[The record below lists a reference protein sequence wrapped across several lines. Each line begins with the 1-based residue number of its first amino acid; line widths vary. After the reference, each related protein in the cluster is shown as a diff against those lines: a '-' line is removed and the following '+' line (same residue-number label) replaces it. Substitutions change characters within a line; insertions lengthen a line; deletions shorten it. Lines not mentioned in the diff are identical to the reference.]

1 MSNRSQYKAMME
13 GVHAPADLLARAKGI
28 PMEKK
33 STQRTMTMRIAA
45 ATCAAVLGVFAV
57 TNGVCYA
64 ATGETWVEKVTVFV
78 NGQEQE
84 VDMTFSQEGDA
95 TVAEMTVETDEGGSL
110 VVSVDGDMVKSDGYQ
125 LSVNEG
131 ASGSFQVH
139 GDDGASVLEGEDGTV
154 LLAVDGVDPI
164 DITSQLAHSGI
175 AKGSFEKNGETYSY
189 EVSGQSGNYNVN
201 LGVGNSA
208 AEL

>member
-1 MSNRSQYKAMME
+1 
-13 GVHAPADLLARAKGI
+13 
-28 PMEKK
+28 
-33 STQRTMTMRIAA
+33 
-45 ATCAAVLGVFAV
+45 
-57 TNGVCYA
+57 
-64 ATGETWVEKVTVFV
+64 
-78 NGQEQE
+78 
-84 VDMTFSQEGDA
+84 MTFSQEGDA

-139 GDDGASVLEGEDGTV
+139 GDYGASVLEGEDGTV